1 MSDPIQMICNL
12 TNCSE
17 QDAKDIYA
25 KTNSVLESVDL
36 LLERRPVFDITKF
49 RKTMMNHQ
57 EQKDKKLEEIR
68 ELMRKVDE
76 NIATSLSQR
85 EPSVQDGQIS
95 LREETA
101 PQNSYS
107 QQYQPA
113 SQESVVQKPETV
125 CQLQFEY
132 SYDLLLNGQT

>member
-36 LLERRPVFDITKF
+36 LLERRPVFDIRKF
-49 RKTMMNHQ
+49 KKTMMNHQ

-85 EPSVQDGQIS
+85 EPSGQDGQITLLS
-95 LREETA
+95 ETA
-101 PQNSYS
+101 QQNSYS
-107 QQYQPA
+107 QQYQPV
-113 SQESVVQKPETV
+113 SQESVVQKPETA